1 MDWWY
6 GKLRGPEEQ
15 GLEAAYHPRSVMW
28 DAQIHNAEA
37 LVVLQGFSGK

>member
-1 MDWWY
+1 MAWGDRQ
-6 GKLRGPEEQ
+6 LRGPEEQ